1 MGVTTMP
8 MQELRDRFR
17 RLFTWRKASCNN
29 ATPDQ
34 FTEELPVRAEL
45 LNAEQLERHAKMI
58 ASFHPLS
65 SGRRADRLL
74 PRLTE
79 NEAIL
84 VNTYDMISA
93 AAARNRRIAPAAEW
107 LLDNFYL
114 MEEQIRSTRR
124 LLPASYS
131 ASLPSLAS
139 GSNVGVPRVYA
150 LALELIAHTDGRVDA
165 TALTGFIT
173 AYQTVS
179 PLKIGEL
186 WALPLMLRLALIENL
201 RRVAVRIA
209 RGRCDRDQAADWA
222 ERMIHTVEKDPTDLV
237 IVLADMARAG
247 TRLSGAFLAELTR
260 HLQGQN
266 PNFAFT
272 HSWLEHRLSDQGQ
285 TSEQLIQRD
294 GQEQAADHVSVGNSI
309 TSLRFLSVHDWRT
322 FVAEQSVVEQ
332 TLCADPA
339 GVYAKMDF
347 ATRDRYRQGVEAIA
361 RRSRHS
367 EHDVAY
373 RAIQLAQ
380 SETASGNDQ
389 RMTHVGYFLI
399 DRGRSALEQL
409 VNMYLTSSVA
419 LEKMRRSFPLFVY
432 LAVMSVL
439 TAVGI
444 EIIVRSAAEHG
455 VASYAIWLL
464 MLPLLMCAGQLGA
477 SLTNWLASIM
487 LRPQPLPKM
496 DFEHGIPPEFRT
508 LVVVPTMLTN
518 AQAVE
523 HLLEGLEIRYLGNRD
538 SCLHFA
544 LLTDLVDAPQE
555 TLPSDNELVQLA
567 SDGIE
572 RLNEKYSAGRKDIFF
587 LMHRNRQW
595 NAQEQVWMGYERKRG
610 KLADLNATLRDAP
623 NRFAVITGERSVLS
637 RIRFVITLDTDTQ
650 LPRDTAREL
659 AAAMAH
665 PLNRPVYDAEKK
677 RVVDGYT
684 ILQPRV
690 GTSLP
695 TSFRSWYVRLFGG
708 DPGVDPYT
716 RVVSDLYQ
724 DLFHEG
730 SFVGKGIYDVD
741 VFEKTCSDFPENLIL
756 SHDLIES
763 CYSRSGLLSD
773 VVLYEDYPSS
783 FATDANRRH
792 RWMRGDWQ
800 IAGWLFPTVRGRS
813 GENVRNPTSLL
824 SRWKIFD
831 NLRRSL
837 VPPAMLALLLIVWL
851 QTPWSFA
858 VFVTVF
864 VFSIPALPPLLTA
877 LMDVLRKPTDLPA
890 TSHVAA
896 SFLAAGKPA
905 AHVLL
910 TLTVI
915 PFEAWLSVDA
925 ISRSMGRMFWTHRRL
940 LEWKT
945 SGEAS
950 GISESSLL
958 SFGRSMA
965 SGPLTALLTFVA
977 LLAVRPQNLL
987 LALPLL
993 LAWFVSP
1000 VVAWWLS
1007 RPITPA
1013 PVQLTP
1019 VQLDFLRRMS
1029 RRTWRYFETFVTAEE
1044 NWLPPDNVQ
1053 FNSAEATVAS
1063 RTSPTNIG
1071 MALLAN
1077 LSAYDFGYCA
1087 LTRLLQRTTDTLETM
1102 SRMERYRGH
1111 LLNWYNTTT
1120 LAPLLPRYVSTVDS
1134 GNLAGQLRIL
1144 ASGFRE
1150 LVETPIVPESVLH
1163 GLRDIL
1169 GIVLEEAQSSRRS
1182 VDRIPARLETGIRR
1196 SIETQIDQL
1205 SRCPLTLWSVMAAL
1219 PDVVSLAGN
1228 LRKHFAGD
1236 SELTWWADALER
1248 TCEEQLDDLK
1258 QLAAWMVTPAPSD
1271 EFLQHGAPRNIESIR
1286 NVLAQLC
1293 AASPNPTL
1301 SEVAS
1306 LPQQI
1311 HPRLDEILAELD
1323 PAKPDAPPEASAV
1336 IDWLLDLRNSVEQS
1350 SVFAATQIQR
1360 LEKLADESTL
1370 FAEMDFDFLH
1380 NNTRDLFAIGFNVSD
1395 NRLDTGCY
1403 DLLASEARL
1412 ASFVLIAQGHYGQ
1425 EHWFALGRLL
1435 TNTGGAAALLSWSG
1449 SMFEYLMPQLV
1460 MPTYEN
1466 TLLDQTSR
1474 AVVRRQIEYGRQRG
1488 VPWGISESGYNAVDR
1503 NMNYQYRAFGV
1514 PGLGL
1519 KRGLAEDL
1527 VIAPYATALA
1537 LMVAP
1542 EAACRN
1548 LERLVNEERDGV
1560 YGLFEA
1566 VDYTPS
1572 RLPPGTTSIT
1582 VRQVMAHHAGMS
1594 LLSLAYTLL
1603 DKPMQRRFA
1612 ADPAFRAVDLL
1623 LHERVPRASVP
1634 VFPHAIEASAVR
1646 IISAEEAGMMR
1657 VFSNPAGPV
1666 PEVHLLSNG
1675 QYHVVITSAGG
1686 GYSRWKDLAV
1696 TRWREDAT
1704 RDCWGTFCYLLDV
1717 EKGTLWSTAWQPTTR
1732 PPEVYEAIFTQAR
1745 AEFRRQDDQIDTHTQ
1760 ISVSSEEDLELRR
1773 ITLTNRSLR
1782 PRVIELTSYAEVVLA
1797 TQAQDESHPAFS
1809 NLFVQTEIVEQQH
1822 AIFCTRRPRSADEQ
1836 PPWMIHMMRVR
1847 GNITMEPSF
1856 ETDRMKFIGRGRTLA
1871 APRAFEKRGLL
1882 SNTQGSTLDPVVCV
1896 RHTVLLRPG
1905 ESANVDVVTGVAATR
1920 AGIQAM
1926 AEKYSDASLADR
1938 VFELAWSRGPI
1949 TLQQLNATETEAQAY
1964 GRLASNIIYASSA
1977 RRARSGTLV
1986 RNRRGQSGLW
1996 GYGISGD
2003 LPIMLVRIR
2012 DSEKIG
2018 LVRQAVQAHAYWRM
2032 KGLQVDLVIW
2042 NEDDSVYRQ
2051 SLQDSIMDMVAA
2063 SSEAALLDRPGGVF
2077 VRRGDQMS
2085 DEDRVLLQTVAR
2097 VVLNDDAG
2105 SLLEQVER
2113 RSRNEVQ
2120 VPAFRAVKRRV
2131 AAVAAAEPA
2140 QRDLALFNSFGGFS
2154 RDGREY
2160 VIILRV
2166 GMHTPAPWIN
2176 VIANPWIGTVVSECG
2191 SAYTWAENSHEFR
2204 LTPWS
2209 NDPVSDPCGE
2219 AIYIRDEETG
2229 RFWSPSPL
2237 PARGFNTYIT
2247 RHGFGYTIFDYSEDG
2262 IITELCLYVAVDAS
2276 IKFARLKIVNQSGRP
2291 RHLSITGYW
2300 EWVLGEIRSRSLM
2313 HVTTTIDQVTGAIF
2327 ARNPYSPE
2335 FSDRVAFVDCSE
2347 QSRTY
2352 TGDRT
2357 EFLGRNGAASNP
2369 AAMGRTRL
2377 SNRTGAGFDPCAAFQ
2392 TQVMLEN
2399 RQERIITFTMG
2410 SAIGENGARD
2420 LVQRFHGTGNAQQA
2434 LEGVWHYWSQTLGAI
2449 HIETPDPS
2457 VNFLTNGWLIYQTLA
2472 CRLWARTGF
2481 YQSGGAYGFRDQLQD
2496 TMALIHAEPGLVR
2509 EHLLR
2514 ACSRQ
2519 FREGDV
2525 QHWWH
2530 PPVGRGVRTHFSDD
2544 FLWLPLALCRYV
2556 QMTGDTGVLEER
2568 IPFLTSRPLHANEEA
2583 NYDLPT
2589 VSDDVGTVYE
2599 HAVRAIDNGLRF
2611 GVHGLPLI
2619 GCGDWNDGMNLI
2631 GQHGQGE
2638 SVWLAFFQYEVL
2650 TQFSGLAA
2658 SRGDSGTADRFV
2670 IESGR
2675 LRGNI
2680 EKNAWDGAWYRRAYF
2695 DDGTPLGSSENEECQ
2710 IDSISQSWSVLS
2722 GAGPRERTLMAMES
2736 VDRRLIRRDA
2746 RLIQLLD
2753 PPFDKSELNPGY
2765 IKGYVP
2771 GVRENGGQYTHSA
2784 IWTIMA
2790 YAAMGET
2797 EKAWDLFSL
2806 INPVNHGTT
2815 AESIAVYRVE
2825 PYVVAADVYGVAPH
2839 IGRGGW
2845 TWYTGSSGWMYRLIT
2860 ESLLGLHRDGDK
2872 LILNPRPPRHWP
2884 SFKIHYRFRETFY
2897 HIVINNGG
2905 TGATIASLRVDG
2917 AEQQDP
2923 FVPLN
2928 NDGVHHEVIIQL
2940 E

>member
-1 MGVTTMP
+1 MP
-8 MQELRDRFR
+8 MQEFRDRFL
-17 RLFTWRKASCNN
+17 RLFPWRKRSCNN
-29 ATPDQ
+29 VTEDQ
-34 FTEELPVRAEL
+34 FAEESPVRAEL
-45 LNAEQLERHAKMI
+45 LNAEQLERHAKII
-58 ASFHPLS
+58 ASFHQVIP
-65 SGRRADRLL
+65 GRHPDRLL
-74 PRLTE
+74 PRLIE

-84 VNTYDMISA
+84 VRTYDMISA
-93 AAARNRRIAPAAEW
+93 AASRNWRIAPAAEW

-114 MEEQIRSTRR
+114 IEEQIRSTRR

-131 ASLPSLAS
+131 ISLPGLCS
-139 GSNVGVPRVYA
+139 GANSGMPRVYG
-150 LALELIAHTDGRVDA
+150 LALELISHTDGRVDA
-165 TALTGFIT
+165 TTLTSFMA

-209 RGRCDRDQAADWA
+209 RGRFDRDQAVKWA
-222 ERMIHTVEKDPTDLV
+222 ERMIQTVEKDPTDLV

-247 TRLSGAFLAELTR
+247 THLSGAFLAELTR

-272 HSWLEHRLSDQGQ
+272 HSWLEHRLSDQGR

-294 GQEQAADHVSVGNSI
+294 GQEQAADHVSIANSI

-322 FVAEQSVVEQ
+322 FVAEQSVLEQ

-347 ATRDRYRQGVEAIA
+347 ATRDRYRHSVEAIA

-367 EHDVAY
+367 EYDVAY
-373 RAIQLAQ
+373 RAVQLAQ
-380 SETASGNDQ
+380 SEAGSGNDR

-419 LEKMRRSFPLFVY
+419 LEKLRRSFPLFVY
-432 LAVMSVL
+432 LGVITIL
-439 TAVGI
+439 TAGGTA
-444 EIIVRSAAEHG
+444 IVLESAREQT
-455 VASYAIWLL
+455 VAKHVVWLL
-464 MLPLLMCAGQLGA
+464 MLPLLMCAGQLGVA
-477 SLTNWLASIM
+477 LTNWLASVV
-487 LRPQPLPKM
+487 LRPQPLPKL

-508 LVVVPTMLTN
+508 LVVVPTMLTSPS
-518 AQAVE
+518 AVD

-538 SCLHFA
+538 ACLHFA
-544 LLTDLVDAPQE
+544 LLTDLVDAATE
-555 TLPSDNELVQLA
+555 SLPGDAELVQLA
-567 SDGIE
+567 SGGIQ
-572 RLNEKYSAGRKDIFF
+572 RLNEKYSARRNDIFF

-595 NAQEQVWMGYERKRG
+595 NAHEKIWMGYERKRG
-610 KLADLNATLRDAP
+610 KLADLNATLRDASD
-623 NRFAVITGERSVLS
+623 RFSVIVGERSVLS
-637 RIRFVITLDTDTQ
+637 RIQFVITLDTDTQ
-650 LPRDTAREL
+650 LPRDAAREL
-659 AAAMAH
+659 AGAMAH

-677 RVVDGYT
+677 RMVDGYT

-690 GTSLP
+690 GISLP
-695 TSFRSWYVRLFGG
+695 SSFRSWYVRLHGG

-741 VFEKTCSDFPENLIL
+741 AFEKLCNDFPDNTIL

-783 FATDANRRH
+783 FATDADRRH

-800 IAGWLFPTVRGRS
+800 IAGWLLPNVPGRS
-813 GENVRNPTSLL
+813 GGTVRNPTSLL

-837 VPPAMLALLLIVWL
+837 VPPAMLAVLLLVWL
-851 QTPWSFA
+851 QTPTPFA
-858 VFVTVF
+858 AVVTLLV
-864 VFSIPALPPLLTA
+864 VSIAGLTPLLTA
-877 LMDVLRKPTDLPA
+877 VLDVLRKPIDLPVR
-890 TSHVAA
+890 THLAA
-896 SFLAAGKPA
+896 SFVAMGKPA
-905 AHVLL
+905 AQVLL
-910 TLTVI
+910 TMIVI
-915 PFEAWLSVDA
+915 PFEAWLSLDA
-925 ISRSMGRMFWTHRRL
+925 SVRTLVRMHWTHRRL

-950 GISESSLL
+950 GSIASNLF
-958 SFGRSMA
+958 SFGRYMA
-965 SGPLTALLTFVA
+965 SGPVTAIIALVTILLI
-977 LLAVRPQNLL
+977 RPQNLS
-987 LALPLL
+987 LALPFL

-1000 VVAWWLS
+1000 AFAWWLS
-1007 RPITPA
+1007 RPIVPA
-1013 PVQLTP
+1013 RVKLTP
-1019 VQLDFLRRMS
+1019 VQLDFLRRLS
-1029 RRTWRYFETFVTAEE
+1029 RRTWRYFETFVTEE
-1044 NWLPPDNVQ
+1044 DNWLPPDNVQ
-1053 FNSAEATVAS
+1053 FNSDQTTVAS

-1071 MALLAN
+1071 MSLLAN

-1087 LTRLLQRTTDTLETM
+1087 LTRLLQRTADTFETM
-1102 SRMERYRGH
+1102 SGMERFRGH
-1111 LLNWYNTTT
+1111 WLNWYSTMT
-1120 LAPLLPRYVSTVDS
+1120 LEPLLPRYVSTVDS
-1134 GNLAGQLRIL
+1134 GNLAGQLRVL

-1150 LVETPIVPESVLH
+1150 LTDAPIVPRSVLL
-1163 GLRDIL
+1163 GLRDTL
-1169 GIVLEEAQSSRRS
+1169 GIILEEAQS
-1182 VDRIPARLETGIRR
+1182 IRR
-1196 SIETQIDQL
+1196 SADGIPPRLNTGVRHSLESQLDQL
-1205 SRCPLTLWSVMAAL
+1205 SRCPLTLLSVLSVLPGVRSAARE
-1219 PDVVSLAGN
+1219 
-1228 LRKHFAGD
+1228 LRKHFADD
-1236 SELTWWADALER
+1236 SEMLWWADALER
-1248 TCEEQLDDLK
+1248 TCSEHLEDLK
-1258 QLAAWMVTPAPSD
+1258 HLAAWTATPQMSDELLQLAAPDNMAAIKD
-1271 EFLQHGAPRNIESIR
+1271 
-1286 NVLAQLC
+1286 VLRQLGDKT
-1293 AASPNPTL
+1293 SNPTL

-1306 LPQQI
+1306 LSQRI
-1311 HPRLDEILAELD
+1311 HPRLDAILAELHATKQED
-1323 PAKPDAPPEASAV
+1323 DLETSAA

-1350 SVFAATQIQR
+1350 SDFAANQIQR
-1360 LEKLADESTL
+1360 LENLADESTL

-1380 NNTRDLFAIGFNVSD
+1380 NTARDLFAIGFNVSD

-1460 MPTYEN
+1460 MPSYEN

-1474 AVVRRQIEYGRQRG
+1474 AVVHRQIEYGRQRG

-1514 PGLGL
+1514 RGLGL

-1548 LERLVNEERDGV
+1548 LERLVDEERDGG

-1572 RLPPGTTSIT
+1572 RLPPGTNSIT

-1594 LLSLAYTLL
+1594 LLALAYTLL
-1603 DKPMQRRFA
+1603 NKPMQRRFA

-1646 IISAEEAGMMR
+1646 IVSAEEAGMMR
-1657 VFSNPAGPV
+1657 VFTNPAAPV

-1675 QYHVVITSAGG
+1675 QYHVVISSAGG

-1696 TRWREDAT
+1696 TRWREDMT

-1717 EKGTLWSTAWQPTTR
+1717 EKGALWSTAWQPTTR
-1732 PPEVYEAIFTQAR
+1732 PPEMYEAIFTQAR
-1745 AEFRRQDDQIDTHTQ
+1745 AEFRRQDEQIHTHTQ

-1773 ITLTNRSLR
+1773 ISLTNRSAR
-1782 PRVIELTSYAEVVLA
+1782 PRIIEITSYAEVVLA

-1809 NLFVQTEIVEQQH
+1809 NLFVQTEIVESQH
-1822 AIFCTRRPRSADEQ
+1822 AIFCTRRPRAEDEQ
-1836 PPWMIHMMRVR
+1836 PPWLIHMMRVR
-1847 GNITMEPSF
+1847 GTITKEPSF
-1856 ETDRMKFIGRGRTLA
+1856 ETDRMKFIGRGGTLT
-1871 APRAFEKRGLL
+1871 APRAFEKRGPL
-1882 SNTQGSTLDPVVCV
+1882 SNTQGSTLDPVVCI

-1905 ESANVDVVTGVAATR
+1905 ESANIDVVTGVAAAR

-1938 VFELAWSRGPI
+1938 VFELAWTRGPI
-1949 TLQQLNATETEAQAY
+1949 TLQQLNATETDAQAY
-1964 GRLASNIIYASSA
+1964 GRLASNIVYASSA
-1977 RRARSGTLV
+1977 RRARSNILI

-2012 DSEKIG
+2012 DSEKIAI
-2018 LVRQAVQAHAYWRM
+2018 VRQAVQAHAYWRM

-2051 SLQDSIMDMVAA
+2051 SLQDSIMDLVSA
-2063 SSEAALLDRPGGVF
+2063 SPEAALLDRPGGVF

-2085 DEDRVLLQTVAR
+2085 DEDRILLQTVAR
-2097 VVLNDDAG
+2097 VVLHDDAG

-2120 VPAFRAVKRRV
+2120 VPAFRPSRRRV
-2131 AAVAAAEPA
+2131 ASVAVAEPPH
-2140 QRDLALFNSFGGFS
+2140 RDLALFNSFGGFS

-2160 VIILRV
+2160 VIILRA
-2166 GMHTPAPWIN
+2166 GMNTPAPWIN
-2176 VIANPWIGTVVSECG
+2176 VIANAGIGTVVSECG

-2209 NDPVSDPCGE
+2209 NDPVSDPCSE

-2229 RFWSPSPL
+2229 RFWSPSSS

-2276 IKFARLKIVNQSGRP
+2276 IKFARLKIQNQSGRP

-2300 EWVLGEIRSRSLM
+2300 EWVLGEIRSRSMM
-2313 HVTTTIDQVTGAIF
+2313 HVTTTIDQLTGAIF

-2335 FSDRVAFVDCSE
+2335 FADRVAFVDCSE
-2347 QSRTY
+2347 LTRTY

-2357 EFLGRNGAASNP
+2357 EFLGRNGAASSP
-2369 AAMGRTRL
+2369 AAMARTRL
-2377 SNRTGAGFDPCAAFQ
+2377 SNRTGAGFDPCAAIQ

-2399 RQERIITFTMG
+2399 RQEKIVIFTMG
-2410 SAIGENGARD
+2410 SAVGENAARE
-2420 LVQRFHGTGNAQQA
+2420 LVQRFHGERNAQQA
-2434 LEGVWHYWSQTLGAI
+2434 LEGVWHYWSQTLGTV
-2449 HIETPDPS
+2449 HVETPDSS

-2556 QMTGDTGVLEER
+2556 QMTGDTGVMEER
-2568 IPFLTSRPLHANEEA
+2568 VPFLTSRPLHAHEEA
-2583 NYDLPT
+2583 NYDLPA

-2670 IESGR
+2670 IEAGR

-2680 EKNAWDGAWYRRAYF
+2680 EQNAWDGAWYRRAYF
-2695 DDGTPLGSSENEECQ
+2695 DDGTPLGSSENQDCQ

-2736 VDRRLIRRDA
+2736 VERRLVRRDA

-2753 PPFDKSELNPGY
+2753 PPFDKSDLNPGY

-2797 EKAWDLFSL
+2797 EKAWELFSL

-2815 AESIAVYRVE
+2815 PESIAVYRVE

-2839 IGRGGW
+2839 VGRGGW

-2860 ESLLGLHRDGDK
+2860 ESLLGLYRDGDK

-2884 SFKIHYRFRETFY
+2884 SFRIHYRFQETFY
-2897 HIVINNGG
+2897 HISVNNGG
-2905 TGATIASLRVDG
+2905 TGTSIGSLRIDNIEQPNPYVPLHNDG
-2917 AEQQDP
+2917 A
-2923 FVPLN
+2923 
-2928 NDGVHHEVIIQL
+2928 HHEVLIQL